1 MELGKEVKMDFK
13 FEGDKVILSA
23 MYDGKGV
30 DSTISVMVEVDYFL
44 DKLAEA
50 IPGKLD
56 DMVLAGFKGALV
68 K

>member
-30 DSTISVMVEVDYFL
+30 DSTISIMLEAEYFL
-44 DKLAEA
+44 DKIAEA
-50 IPGKLD
+50 IPGQVD
-56 DMVLAGFKGALV
+56 DMVIAALKGAL
-68 K
+68 KK